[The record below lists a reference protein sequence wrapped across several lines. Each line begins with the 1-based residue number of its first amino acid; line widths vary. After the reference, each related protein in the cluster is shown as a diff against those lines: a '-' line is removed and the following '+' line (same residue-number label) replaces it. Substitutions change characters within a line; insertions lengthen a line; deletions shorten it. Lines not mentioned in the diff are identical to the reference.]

1 MNEVGYEDTWRYFLG
16 QSKFNQAVF
25 GWAGHTEDSGTI
37 GTVSEILA
45 RVSDYKI
52 ENIFD
57 RVYVHTKDQEEIDI
71 PWEHLTAGKIN
82 YPDNCRSLALSSVPE
97 LKGERIQQLYFYIK
111 DFENHAIKIHFNGA
125 TLDCRRNIREHS
137 FQASGDAIK
146 LKKENNVSRA
156 YMVDIAQ
163 RVFVE
168 EDPANSCRDYP
179 NEEFLSYQH
188 CDDQFVRSSLNG
200 LTPIWLTEDFAEVS
214 TQSFDENGSY
224 GEHT

>member
-1 MNEVGYEDTWRYFLG
+1 MEGYHTIWIPYFRSWKDFLPHTWISHHIPGFPTTYLFFLPHTLVGLDVAVALNEVGYEDTWSYFLG
-16 QSKFNQAVF
+16 QSKFNQSVY

-57 RVYVHTKDQEEIDI
+57 RVYVYTKDQEEIDI
-71 PWEHLTAGKIN
+71 PWEHFTASKIN
-82 YPDNCRSLALSSVPE
+82 YPDNCRSLALSSVPQ
-97 LKGERIQQLYFYIK
+97 LKGERIQQLYFYTK

-146 LKKENNVSRA
+146 LKKENNLSRA
-156 YMVDIAQ
+156 
-163 RVFVE
+163 
-168 EDPANSCRDYP
+168 
-179 NEEFLSYQH
+179 
-188 CDDQFVRSSLNG
+188 
-200 LTPIWLTEDFAEVS
+200 
-214 TQSFDENGSY
+214 
-224 GEHT
+224 